1 MFLNLKPKRYNRR
14 RVTPADRAMTEA
26 TQETSCIADMMHM
39 TCAAFQHKVFIIGRF
54 LMARLPTFYQVGM
67 QANQQLDNI
76 DKKLLNE
83 IQWVFPL
90 VDRPYLEI
98 AGRHGISE
106 HDVMQRIKAMKQ
118 AGLIRQ
124 INAIFDTRRLGYKS
138 ALIAFAV
145 MPSKLDTVAEKV
157 NEHPGVSHNY
167 ERNHEYNM
175 WFTLAVPPGSDMK
188 QDLDRMAAL
197 DGVIKYRVLP
207 TLKLYKIGVKLDM
220 VNQDPDKPK
229 PTDQVKQLNADKV
242 HLIERD
248 KDFIR
253 ELQKD
258 LAVVPEPFKELAN
271 NLGITTME
279 LFSKA
284 KEFENIGIMRRF
296 AAILRHRDAGFVAN
310 GMVVWHVP
318 EDKIDHVG
326 FKLAEFPQV
335 SHCYRRPVYPDWRF
349 NLFSMVHAR
358 TLKAAEKMAAEMSEA
373 IGIKDYQILFSSRE
387 FKKER
392 VKYFV

>member
-1 MFLNLKPKRYNRR
+1 LDSNFY
-14 RVTPADRAMTEA
+14 RA
-26 TQETSCIADMMHM
+26 
-39 TCAAFQHKVFIIGRF
+39 
-54 LMARLPTFYQVGM
+54 M
-67 QANQQLDNI
+67 QANQQLDAV
-76 DKKLLNE
+76 DKKLLND

-90 VDRPYLEI
+90 VDRPYMEI
-98 AGRHGISE
+98 AKKHGISE
-106 HDVMQRIKAMKQ
+106 EDAMRRITGLKKL
-118 AGLIRQ
+118 GLIRQ

-138 ALIAFAV
+138 ALVAFAV
-145 MPSKLDTVAEKV
+145 KPDKLDSVADKI

-188 QDLDRMAAL
+188 QDLDMMAAL

-207 TLKLYKIGVKLDM
+207 TLKLYKIGVRLDM
-220 VNQDPDKPK
+220 VNEDQDKPR
-229 PTDQVKQLNADKV
+229 PTDEVKELNPEKV
-242 HLIERD
+242 ELTERD
-248 KDFIR
+248 KEFIR

-258 LAVVPEPFKELAN
+258 LAVIPEPFKELAD
-271 NLGITTME
+271 NLGITTAE
-279 LFSKA
+279 LFAKA
-284 KEFENIGIMRRF
+284 KEYEGIGIMRRF

-318 EDKIDHVG
+318 EDRIDDVG
-326 FKLAEFPQV
+326 FKLAAFPQV
-335 SHCYRRPVYPDWRF
+335 SHCYRRPVYSDWRF

-358 TLKAAEKMAAEMSEA
+358 SLDAAEKMAVEMSET
-373 IGIKDYQILFSSRE
+373 IGVKDYQILFSSRE

>member
-1 MFLNLKPKRYNRR
+1 
-14 RVTPADRAMTEA
+14 
-26 TQETSCIADMMHM
+26 
-39 TCAAFQHKVFIIGRF
+39 
-54 LMARLPTFYQVGM
+54 M
-67 QANQQLDNI
+67 QANQQLDAV

-90 VDRPYLEI
+90 VDRPYLQI
-98 AGRHGISE
+98 AGKYGISE
-106 HDVMQRIKAMKQ
+106 QDAMRRIMALKKM
-118 AGLIRQ
+118 GLIRQ

-138 ALIAFAV
+138 ALVAFAV
-145 MPSKLDTVAEKV
+145 KPDKLDQVAGRV

-197 DGVIKYRVLP
+197 DGVVKYRVLP
-207 TLKLYKIGVKLDM
+207 TLKLYKIGVRLDM
-220 VNQDPDKPK
+220 VNEDAEKPK
-229 PTDQVKQLNADKV
+229 PTDEVKELNPEKVQLSD
-242 HLIERD
+242 RD
-248 KDFIR
+248 KEFIR

-258 LAVVPEPFKELAN
+258 LEVVPEPFKEPAD
-271 NLGITTME
+271 NLGIATGE
-279 LFSKA
+279 LFAKA
-284 KEFENIGIMRRF
+284 KEYENIGIMRRF
-296 AAILRHRDAGFVAN
+296 AAILRHRDVGFVAN
-310 GMVVWHVP
+310 GMVVWNVP
-318 EDKIDHVG
+318 EDKIDEVG
-326 FKLAEFPQV
+326 FKLAAFPQV

-358 TLKAAEKMAAEMSEA
+358 TLDAAEKMAVEMSGT

>member
-1 MFLNLKPKRYNRR
+1 
-14 RVTPADRAMTEA
+14 
-26 TQETSCIADMMHM
+26 
-39 TCAAFQHKVFIIGRF
+39 
-54 LMARLPTFYQVGM
+54 M
-67 QANQQLDNI
+67 QANQQEQHHRIDAI
-76 DKKLLNE
+76 DKNLLNE

-98 AGRHGISE
+98 ASRHGISE
-106 HDVMQRIKAMKQ
+106 NDVMRRISAMKEI
-118 AGLIRQ
+118 GLVRQ

-138 ALIAFAV
+138 ALVAFAV
-145 MPSKLDTVAEKV
+145 NPEKLDYVANQV

-175 WFTLAVPPGSDMK
+175 WFTLAVPPGSEMK
-188 QDLDRMAAL
+188 HDLDRMATL
-197 DGVIKYRVLP
+197 QGVIKYRVLP

-220 VNQDPDKPK
+220 VNQDPDRPQ
-229 PTDQVKQLNADKV
+229 PTDHVSRQLNQDKAE
-242 HLIERD
+242 ITDRD
-248 KDFIR
+248 KEFIR

-258 LAVVPEPFKELAN
+258 LSVTTEPFRELAD
-271 NLGITTME
+271 NLAITTGE
-279 LFSKA
+279 LFVKA
-284 KEFENIGIMRRF
+284 REYEKAGIMRRF

-318 EDKIDHVG
+318 EELIDEIG
-326 FKLAEFPQV
+326 FKLAAFPQV
-335 SHCYRRPVYPDWRF
+335 SHCYRRPIYPDWRF

-358 TLKAAEKMAAEMSEA
+358 SLQAAERMAEEMSKTV
-373 IGIKDYQILFSSRE
+373 GINDYQILFSSRE

>member
-1 MFLNLKPKRYNRR
+1 MGNDFY
-14 RVTPADRAMTEA
+14 
-26 TQETSCIADMMHM
+26 
-39 TCAAFQHKVFIIGRF
+39 CAS
-54 LMARLPTFYQVGM
+54 M
-67 QANQQLDNI
+67 QANQHRQELDAV
-76 DKKLLNE
+76 DKELLNE

-98 AGRHGISE
+98 AKRHNISE
-106 HDVMQRIKAMKQ
+106 EDVLRRIAVMKEM
-118 AGLIRQ
+118 GIIRQ

-145 MPSKLDTVAEKV
+145 RPDKLDYVAEKV

-175 WFTLAVPPGSDMK
+175 WFTLAVPPGAEMK
-188 QDLDRMAAL
+188 QDLDRMTSFE
-197 DGVIKYRVLP
+197 GVIKYRVLP
-207 TLKLYKIGVKLDM
+207 TLKLYKIGVRLDM
-220 VNQDPDKPK
+220 VNGDTDKPK
-229 PTDQVKQLNADKV
+229 PMEMVKHLNPEKV
-242 HLIERD
+242 EITERD
-248 KDFIR
+248 RKFIR

-271 NLGITTME
+271 NLEITTKQ
-279 LFSKA
+279 LFAKA
-284 KEFENIGIMRRF
+284 TEYENAGIMRRF
-296 AAILRHRDAGFVAN
+296 AAILRHRQAGFVAN

-318 EDKIDHVG
+318 EDKIDKVG
-326 FKLAEFPQV
+326 FRLAAFPQV

-358 TLKAAEKMAAEMSEA
+358 TLRAAEKIAAEMSEA
-373 IGIKDYQILFSSRE
+373 VGIRDYQILFSSRE

>member
-1 MFLNLKPKRYNRR
+1 LQRP
-14 RVTPADRAMTEA
+14 
-26 TQETSCIADMMHM
+26 
-39 TCAAFQHKVFIIGRF
+39 
-54 LMARLPTFYQVGM
+54 M
-67 QANQQLDNI
+67 QANQQLDAV

-90 VDRPYLEI
+90 VDRPYAEV
-98 AGRHGISE
+98 AEKHGVSE
-106 HDVMQRIKAMKQ
+106 QDVMRRVTALKKL
-118 AGLIRQ
+118 GLIRQ

-138 ALIAFAV
+138 ALVAFAV
-145 MPSKLDTVAEKV
+145 TPDKLNIVADRI

-167 ERNHEYNM
+167 ERNHEFNM

-197 DGVIKYRVLP
+197 DGVIKFRVLP
-207 TLKLYKIGVKLDM
+207 TLKLYKIGVRLDM
-220 VNQDPDKPK
+220 VNEDADKPK
-229 PTDQVKQLNADKV
+229 PTDEVKELNPEKVQLS
-242 HLIERD
+242 ERD
-248 KDFIR
+248 KEFIR

-258 LAVVPEPFKELAN
+258 LAVIPEPFKELAD
-271 NLGITTME
+271 NLGITTSE
-279 LFSKA
+279 LFAKA
-284 KEFENIGIMRRF
+284 KEYEGIGIMRRF

-318 EDKIDHVG
+318 EDKIDEVG
-326 FKLAEFPQV
+326 FKLAAFPQV
-335 SHCYRRPVYPDWRF
+335 SHCYRRPDYPDWRF

-358 TLKAAEKMAAEMSEA
+358 SLDAAEKMAVEMSDT
-373 IGIKDYQILFSSRE
+373 IGIQDYQILFSSRE